1 MSKYQKGMTIILDDN
16 NEYIILRTNII
27 NDIQYAY
34 VQNIND
40 SEDDAFISII
50 KDYLQVVKDPQLI
63 NYLFENM

>member
-16 NEYIILRTNII
+16 NEYIILRINII

-40 SEDDAFISII
+40 SEDDAFVSII
-50 KDYLQVVKDPQLI
+50 NDYIQVVKDPQLI

>member
-34 VQNIND
+34 VQNIDD
-40 SEDDAFISII
+40 SEDDFVISII
-50 KDYLQVVKDPQLI
+50 NDYIQVVKDPQLI

>member
-34 VQNIND
+34 VQNIDD

-50 KDYLQVVKDPQLI
+50 NDYIQVVKDPQLI

>member
-34 VQNIND
+34 VQNIDD

-50 KDYLQVVKDPQLI
+50 NDYIQVVKNPQLI

>member
-16 NEYIILRTNII
+16 NEYINLRTNII

-34 VQNIND
+34 VQNIDD

-50 KDYLQVVKDPQLI
+50 NDYIQVVKDPQLI

>member
-40 SEDDAFISII
+40 SEDDAFVSII
-50 KDYLQVVKDPQLI
+50 NDYIQVVKDPQLI

>member
-16 NEYIILRTNII
+16 NEYIILKTNVI

-40 SEDDAFISII
+40 SEDDAFVSII
-50 KDYLQVVKDPQLI
+50 NDYIQVVKDPQLI